1 MRLATVSSEEGADAG
16 GLVSDVREPG
26 RLPRRNHYQEGPG
39 FLFVATQ
46 GGRPP
51 EDAARWGEATVVRR
65 RRAALRRWADGEPAA
80 TICAELSCGRAS
92 LFRWRARFQAEGLDG
107 LLDRPRVGRASELPP
122 ALERL
127 ILTVRLLTYWN
138 SRRIAAE
145 FRRRGVWPLSHGQV
159 DRLLARHGT
168 HRPSYVRVP
177 GPRYERAA
185 VNELWHID
193 LKGPFYLLGATGRAR
208 TATSSPWSTTTAG
221 SCWASA
227 RCQPRRRSGSWAC
240 SKRRSSCAASHELM
254 SDNGTPFVAITRPML
269 SRFQR
274 SLEELRIRHIR
285 TQIDTP
291 WTNGKIEAFWASL
304 QREVLDRQQLA
315 DLAAAEAAVTAY
327 AGYYNYHRLHGELDW
342 QTPAERFD
350 GTPFTDR
357 GFGSV
362 PALAGVADLLDALLV
377 A

>member
-1 MRLATVSSEEGADAG
+1 MDGTLART
-16 GLVSDVREPG
+16 
-26 RLPRRNHYQEGPG
+26 
-39 FLFVATQ
+39 
-46 GGRPP
+46 
-51 EDAARWGEATVVRR
+51 VRR
-65 RRAALRRWADGEPAA
+65 RRAALRRWAQGEPVE
-80 TICAELSCGRAS
+80 TVCAELGCSRAS
-92 LFRWRARFQAEGLDG
+92 LYRWRSRFGQGGLEA
-107 LLDRPRVGRASELPP
+107 LVDRPRIGRASELPP

-159 DRLLARHGT
+159 DRLLARHGS
-168 HRPSYVRVP
+168 HRPSYVRTP

-193 LKGPFYLLGATGRAR
+193 LKGPFYLLGATGQAR
-208 TATSSPWSTTTAG
+208 TCHFVALVDDHSRFLLGIRAVPTKEAIWVLGLLEEAIELCGVP
-221 SCWASA
+221 
-227 RCQPRRRSGSWAC
+227 
-240 SKRRSSCAASHELM
+240 HELM
-254 SDNGTPFVAITRPML
+254 TDNGTPFVAIVRSML

-274 SLEELRIRHIR
+274 SLAELSIRHIR

-291 WTNGKIEAFWASL
+291 WTNGKIERFWATL
-304 QREVLDRQQLA
+304 QAEVLDRQQLA
-315 DLAAAEAAVTAY
+315 DLSAAEAAVTAY

-342 QTPAERFD
+342 QTPGERFD
-350 GTPFTDR
+350 GTPFADR

-362 PALAGVADLLDALLV
+362 PALADIADLLDAILV

>member
-1 MRLATVSSEEGADAG
+1 MPEFKSRSYANP
-16 GLVSDVREPG
+16 R

-51 EDAARWGEATVVRR
+51 ESIVGAGPAAIVRR
-65 RRAALRRWADGEPAA
+65 RRAALRRWADGQPLA
-80 TICAELSCGRAS
+80 TICGELRCSRAS
-92 LFRWRARFQAEGLDG
+92 LFRWRTRYAEGGLAA
-107 LLDRPRVGRASELPP
+107 LLDRPRVGRASDLPP

-145 FRRRGVWPLSHGQV
+145 FRRRGVWPLGHGQV
-159 DRLLARHGT
+159 DRVLDRHGS
-168 HRPSYVRVP
+168 HRPSYIRTP

-193 LKGPFYLLGATGRAR
+193 LKGPFFLLGATGRAR
-208 TATSSPWSTTTAG
+208 TCHFVALVDDYSRFLLGIRAVPTKEAVWILALLEEAIELCGVP
-221 SCWASA
+221 
-227 RCQPRRRSGSWAC
+227 Q
-240 SKRRSSCAASHELM
+240 ELM
-254 SDNGTPFVAITRPML
+254 TDNGTPFVAIVRTML

-274 SLEELRIRHIR
+274 SLADLSIRHIR

-291 WTNGKIEAFWASL
+291 WTNGKVEAFWATL
-304 QREVLDRQQLA
+304 QAEVLDRQQLV
-315 DLAAAEAAVTAY
+315 DLAAAETAVTAY

-357 GFGSV
+357 GFASV
-362 PALAGVADLLDALLV
+362 PALAAVADLLDAIL
-377 A
+377 AA

>member
-1 MRLATVSSEEGADAG
+1 MPEVQSRTYADP
-16 GLVSDVREPG
+16 R

-51 EDAARWGEATVVRR
+51 TDAVRRSQAAVVRR
-65 RRAALRRWADGEPAA
+65 RRAALRRWAEGEPLESIGAD
-80 TICAELSCGRAS
+80 LGCGRAS
-92 LFRWRARFQAEGLDG
+92 LFRWRARFEAAGLEG
-107 LLDRPRVGRASELPP
+107 LLDRPRIGRASDLPP
-122 ALERL
+122 AVERL
-127 ILTVRLLTYWN
+127 VLTVRLLTYWN

-145 FRRRGVWPLSHGQV
+145 LRRREVWPLSHGQV

-168 HRPSYVRVP
+168 HRPSYIRVP
-177 GPRYERAA
+177 GPRYERGA

-193 LKGPFYLLGATGRAR
+193 LKGPFYLVGRSGRAR
-208 TATSSPWSTTTAG
+208 TCHFVALVDDHSRFLLGIRAVPTKEAIWILALLEEAVELCGVP
-221 SCWASA
+221 
-227 RCQPRRRSGSWAC
+227 
-240 SKRRSSCAASHELM
+240 HELM
-254 SDNGTPFVAITRPML
+254 SDNGTPFVAIARSML

-274 SLEELRIRHIR
+274 TLEELRVRHIR

-291 WTNGKIEAFWASL
+291 WTNGKVEAFWATL

-315 DLAAAEAAVTAY
+315 DLAAAEAAVSAY

-342 QTPAERFD
+342 RTPAERYD

-357 GFGSV
+357 GLASV
-362 PALAGVADLLDALLV
+362 PALAGVAHLLDALI
-377 A
+377 AA

>member
-1 MRLATVSSEEGADAG
+1 MPEFKSRSYANP
-16 GLVSDVREPG
+16 R

-46 GGRPP
+46 GGRPSESTVGAGP
-51 EDAARWGEATVVRR
+51 AAIVRR
-65 RRAALRRWADGEPAA
+65 RHAALRRWADGEPLGA
-80 TICAELSCGRAS
+80 ICAESRCSRAS
-92 LFRWRARFQAEGLDG
+92 LFRWRTRYAEGGLSA
-107 LLDRPRVGRASELPP
+107 LLDRPRVGRASDLPP

-145 FRRRGVWPLSHGQV
+145 FRRRGVWPLGHGQV
-159 DRLLARHGT
+159 DRLLDRHGS
-168 HRPSYVRVP
+168 HRPSYIRTP

-208 TATSSPWSTTTAG
+208 TCHFVALVDDHSRFLLGIRAVPTKEAIWVLALLEEAIELCGVP
-221 SCWASA
+221 
-227 RCQPRRRSGSWAC
+227 
-240 SKRRSSCAASHELM
+240 HELM
-254 SDNGTPFVAITRPML
+254 TDNGTPFVAIVRTML

-274 SLEELRIRHIR
+274 SLADLRIRHIR

-291 WTNGKIEAFWASL
+291 WTNGKVEAFWASL

-315 DLAAAEAAVTAY
+315 DLDAAEAAVTAY

-357 GFGSV
+357 GFASV
-362 PALAGVADLLDALLV
+362 PALAGIADLLDAIL
-377 A
+377 AA

>member
-1 MRLATVSSEEGADAG
+1 MSEIPPR
-16 GLVSDVREPG
+16 SNPR

-51 EDAARWGEATVVRR
+51 DGETVRAEAQVVRR
-65 RRAALRRWADGEPAA
+65 RRAALRRWNEGESVTA
-80 TICAELSCGRAS
+80 ICAELGCSRAS
-92 LFRWRARFQAEGLDG
+92 LFRWRARSEADGLAG
-107 LLDRPRVGRASELPP
+107 LLDRTRVGRASELPE
-122 ALERL
+122 AIERL
-127 ILTVRLLTYWN
+127 VITVRLLTYWN

-145 FRRRGVWPLSHGQV
+145 FRRREVWPLSHGQV

-168 HRPSYVRVP
+168 HRPSYVRTP

-185 VNELWHID
+185 ANELWHID
-193 LKGPFYLLGATGRAR
+193 LKGPFFLVGATGRAR
-208 TATSSPWSTTTAG
+208 TCHFVALVDDHSRFLLGIRAVPTKEAIWILDLLEEAV
-221 SCWASA
+221 
-227 RCQPRRRSGSWAC
+227 
-240 SKRRSSCAASHELM
+240 ELCGVPHDLM
-254 SDNGTPFVAITRPML
+254 TDNGTPFVAVVRTML

-274 SLEELRIRHIR
+274 TLDELRIRHIR

-291 WTNGKIEAFWASL
+291 WTNGKVEAFWATL

-315 DLAAAEAAVTAY
+315 DLAAAEAAVTAF

-362 PALAGVADLLDALLV
+362 PALAPVADLLDAIL
-377 A
+377 AA

>member
-1 MRLATVSSEEGADAG
+1 MPEVQSRTYANP
-16 GLVSDVREPG
+16 R

-51 EDAARWGEATVVRR
+51 DEVGQHGQATIVRR
-65 RRAALRRWADGEPAA
+65 RRAALRRWTDGEPLA
-80 TICAELSCGRAS
+80 TICSELSCSRAS
-92 LFRWRARFQAEGLDG
+92 LFRWRARYREGGLMA
-107 LLDRPRVGRASELPP
+107 LLDRPRVGRATDLSP

-145 FRRRGVWPLSHGQV
+145 FRRRGVWPLGHGQV
-159 DRLLARHGT
+159 DRLLTRHGS
-168 HRPSYVRVP
+168 HRPSYVRTP

-185 VNELWHID
+185 ANELWHID
-193 LKGPFYLLGATGRAR
+193 LKGPFFFVGASGRAR
-208 TATSSPWSTTTAG
+208 TCHFVGLVDDYSRFLLGIRAVPTKEATWVLALLEEAIELCGVP
-221 SCWASA
+221 
-227 RCQPRRRSGSWAC
+227 
-240 SKRRSSCAASHELM
+240 HELM
-254 SDNGTPFVAITRPML
+254 TDNGTPFVAITRSML

-274 SLEELRIRHIR
+274 TLEELRIRHIR

-291 WTNGKIEAFWASL
+291 WTNGKIEAFWATL
-304 QREVLDRQQLA
+304 QAEVLDRQELA
-315 DLAAAEAAVTAY
+315 DLAAAETAVAAF
-327 AGYYNYHRLHGELDW
+327 AGYYNYHRLHGEIDW

-357 GFGSV
+357 GFGTV
-362 PALAGVADLLDALLV
+362 PALAGVADLLDAIL
-377 A
+377 AA